1 MNKFELIND
10 DYSDIINLEHHVSSK
25 HEKMSISN
33 RAFQF
38 APFAALTGYS
48 DAIDETV
55 RTTDEML
62 IIDDNLKCIIDQKLN
77 YIKLNIQKNICV
89 KIIYFVKDLKK
100 SGGKYFISNGLVTK
114 IDEYKKRILLD
125 SGEKINIE
133 NIYDIQME

>member
-10 DYSDIINLEHHVSSK
+10 DYSDIINLERHVSSK

-62 IIDDNLKCIIDQKLN
+62 IIDDNLKCIIDQTKKYICKN
-77 YIKLNIQKNICV
+77 YIFCKRFEKKWRKIFYFKWIRYKN
-89 KIIYFVKDLKK
+89 
-100 SGGKYFISNGLVTK
+100 
-114 IDEYKKRILLD
+114 R
-125 SGEKINIE
+125 
-133 NIYDIQME
+133 

>member
-77 YIKLNIQKNICV
+77 YIKLNI
-89 KIIYFVKDLKK
+89 
-100 SGGKYFISNGLVTK
+100 
-114 IDEYKKRILLD
+114 EYN
-125 SGEKINIE
+125 INILDLFKGKNE
-133 NIYDIQME
+133 INILNKKAQSKICAFI